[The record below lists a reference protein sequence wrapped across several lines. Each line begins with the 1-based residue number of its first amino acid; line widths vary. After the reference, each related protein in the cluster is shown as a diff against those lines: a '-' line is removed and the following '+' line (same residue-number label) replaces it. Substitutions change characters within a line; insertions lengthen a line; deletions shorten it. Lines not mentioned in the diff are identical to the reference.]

1 MKFTLVLLI
10 FGIILLISI
19 PINSGVSSLAL
30 TPIDELKDWAEK
42 RQISL
47 QGVNKDSKH
56 FVRTGSIEP
65 SDKIPL
71 QDVPDVINQ
80 IQSLYLIPDNVM
92 DVMQGKTIYLSSE
105 YGRSYAVYS
114 IFTKQT
120 QDNELLNRG
129 LIIEQGTL
137 KRTVVHELGHIVDF
151 HGIQGRYDDQKN
163 IFSSVLEQ
171 RDDLFEIDFQYDPK
185 TGAYPAGFVSSYSM
199 NNENENFAEHFAY
212 YVMYPDEFREKM
224 ASDPLLKSKYEFLRD
239 HIFEGTEY

>member
-1 MKFTLVLLI
+1 VKFTLVLLI

-19 PINSGVSSLAL
+19 PINSQVSSLAL
-30 TPIDELKDWAEK
+30 TPMEELKDWAEK

-47 QGVNKDSKH
+47 QGVNKDSGY

-105 YGRSYAVYS
+105 YGRSFAVNA

-120 QDNELLNRG
+120 QDNELLN
-129 LIIEQGTL
+129 
-137 KRTVVHELGHIVDF
+137 
-151 HGIQGRYDDQKN
+151 
-163 IFSSVLEQ
+163 SWS
-171 RDDLFEIDFQYDPK
+171 
-185 TGAYPAGFVSSYSM
+185 
-199 NNENENFAEHFAY
+199 NN
-212 YVMYPDEFREKM
+212 
-224 ASDPLLKSKYEFLRD
+224 
-239 HIFEGTEY
+239 